1 MSDDV
6 SDDVLLDVS
15 GQDLAELLGTGYDSG
30 LQRALQRVL
39 ATDGDAYNGWQSA
52 I

>member
-15 GQDLAELLGTGYDSG
+15 GHDLAELLGAGYDSG
-30 LQRALQRVL
+30 LRSALQRVL
-39 ATDGDAYNGWQSA
+39 AADGDAYNGWQSA